1 MKKLVINKDITIR
14 RKVYNHIREM
24 ILSGEISPNERLIE
38 AKIAD
43 EIGTSRTPVREA
55 LHSLELEK
63 LITSIPSV
71 GYVVEP
77 ISEEDVSQI
86 CDIRALIEGL
96 AARWAIQKAQEKL
109 IKDLAKNIAA
119 AQIEVEKGNIKAFV
133 ELDSQFHEIISKH
146 SGSER
151 LLELTQTL
159 RRHMLRYRA
168 QSIFLKDVV
177 IRAIDGHKGIL
188 DAIEAGNID
197 NVNEA
202 ITRHLEQSKQ
212 DTLRYAFDKGNTDK
226 TSGISSEKGQADND

>member
-24 ILSGEISPNERLIE
+24 ILSGEIAPNERLIE
-38 AKIAD
+38 TKIAD

-71 GYVVEP
+71 GYVVRAL
-77 ISEEDVSQI
+77 SEEDVSQI

-96 AARWAIQKAQEKL
+96 AARWAIEKAREEL
-109 IKDLAKNIAA
+109 MNDLAKNIAA
-119 AQIEVEKGNIKAFV
+119 AEIEVEKGNIKSFV
-133 ELDSQFHEIISKH
+133 ELDGQFHEIISKH

-177 IRAIDGHKGIL
+177 TRAIDGHKGIL
-188 DAIEAGNID
+188 KAMETGDIQK
-197 NVNEA
+197 VNEA
-202 ITRHLEQSKQ
+202 IAYHLKQSKN
-212 DTLRYAFDKGNTDK
+212 DTLRYAFDKGQADK
-226 TSGISSEKGQADND
+226 TDRAPAEERTDND

>member
-24 ILSGEISPNERLIE
+24 ILSGAIAPNERLIE

-43 EIGTSRTPVREA
+43 KIGTSRTPVREA
-55 LHSLELEK
+55 LHSLELER

-71 GYVVEP
+71 GYMVKP

-86 CDIRALIEGL
+86 CDIRAILEGL
-96 AARWAIQKAQEKL
+96 AARWAMQKAHNKL
-109 IKDLAKNIAA
+109 IKDLSKNIASVEA
-119 AQIEVEKGNIKAFV
+119 EVEKENVKAFV
-133 ELDSQFHEIISKH
+133 ELDGQFHEIISKH
-146 SGSER
+146 SGSDR

-177 IRAIDGHKGIL
+177 LRAIDGHKGIL
-188 DAIEAGNID
+188 EAIETGDIQK
-197 NVNEA
+197 VNEA
-202 ITRHLEQSKQ
+202 ISRHLEQSKK
-212 DTLRYAFDKGNTDK
+212 DTLRYAFDKNDTDK
-226 TSGISSEKGQADND
+226 ADTTNL

>member
-14 RKVYNHIREM
+14 RKVYSHIREM
-24 ILSGEISPNERLIE
+24 ILSGAIAPNERLIE

-43 EIGTSRTPVREA
+43 KIGTSRTPVREA
-55 LHSLELEK
+55 LHSLELER

-71 GYVVEP
+71 GYMVKP

-86 CDIRALIEGL
+86 CDIRAILEGL
-96 AARWAIQKAQEKL
+96 AARWAIQKANKKL
-109 IKDLAKNIAA
+109 IKDLSKNIAA
-119 AQIEVEKGNIKAFV
+119 AEAEVEKGNVKAFV
-133 ELDSQFHEIISKH
+133 ELDGQFHEIISKH

-177 IRAIDGHKGIL
+177 LRAIDGHKGIL
-188 DAIEAGNID
+188 EAIETGD
-197 NVNEA
+197 VQKVNEA
-202 ITRHLEQSKQ
+202 IANHLEQSKK
-212 DTLRYAFDKGNTDK
+212 DTLRYAFDKNDADK
-226 TSGISSEKGQADND
+226 TSTISSEKRQADNG

>member
-24 ILSGEISPNERLIE
+24 ILSGEIAPNERLIE

-63 LITSIPSV
+63 LITSMPSA
-71 GYVVEP
+71 GYVVMSL
-77 ISEEDVSQI
+77 SEEDVSQI
-86 CDIRALIEGL
+86 CDIRALLEGL
-96 AARWAIQKAQEKL
+96 AARWAMQKAHDKL
-109 IKDLAKNIAA
+109 MNDLAKNIAA
-119 AQIEVEKGNIKAFV
+119 AETEVEKGNIKAFV
-133 ELDSQFHEIISKH
+133 ELDGQFHEIISKH

-159 RRHMLRYRA
+159 RRHMLRYRV

-177 IRAIDGHKGIL
+177 LRAVDGHKGIL
-188 DAIEAGNID
+188 EAIETGSIQK
-197 NVNEA
+197 VTEA
-202 ITRHLEQSKQ
+202 IAYHLEQSKN
-212 DTLRYAFDKGNTDK
+212 DTLRYAFDKTD
-226 TSGISSEKGQADND
+226 TVP